1 MKLKQFIFA
10 LVAML
15 SFGLSTYAQ
24 DAVVVNSFAELKA
37 VLEKGNGNAGGAMR
51 IANSGDLAGAYGPVK
66 LSADIVLEGVITV
79 TRSYLELDLNGFT
92 ISGNDTK
99 YIKNLTS
106 TTISDGSIN
115 KTGVIACPI
124 YNGDNENKVDIYL
137 KIQGG
142 TFKNLSTSG
151 AAITNYGECEIY
163 AGNFFSED
171 IALINHNSMEI
182 NGGTGKNVYI
192 EGKNHTVENSGTFVV
207 DYVAVAGT
215 EEGFKAEVGNNETVG
230 ENIDYYRVAVNGQY
244 YGKLQDAINAAGDGD
259 LVRLFGNITES
270 NIVIINK
277 AITLD
282 GNGKKLT
289 TAAGIKVAATGT
301 VNIKDF
307 TVEGAAEYALY
318 AESPVEITNSTISGA
333 GAVYAK
339 VNGGR
344 VGLLDTNLTGTTKD
358 VIRVASNVTL
368 ATEGGSITA
377 TAANDNFIVAGDDEC
392 TGALLSIM
400 TDNIIAEN
408 YVNLN
413 TENNTVRIKK
423 THEQTLY
430 NKGYATEKSGNALT
444 VYNAVANVGNKNYR
458 TLAEALTVATD
469 GATVTLLW
477 ADYKAPIAMAGTVC
491 GNKTVTITGTA
502 EVDWSKGFLFV
513 GRNGEGN
520 GKVIFENANLTS
532 TEASLTNGTYGI
544 NVSMAEY
551 GKSTTNDGEVVF
563 KNSNIDL
570 SYLIGKN
577 NVTVDGG
584 KLTVWRG
591 FAVGA
596 RPASETNNVQRTS
609 TMNIINGAN
618 VVVKELNGMGLGYEA
633 NGVMNIDAT
642 STFET
647 TQSFLVTAKGT
658 MNVNGGTVNIAGTL
672 TNNGTV
678 YATGAANLDATV
690 TGAGWFYMNGVSL
703 DADTKLTGAKV
714 AFINGENTVKGSIL
728 KDGWFS
734 VGVGQNAAAETVAA
748 FAAAN
753 GITLGNVTVNVSDN
767 ATIYTNTGDAYSGW
781 VGSAYSADK
790 TQHTYTLNINNSL
803 ARFGYMHVSKDGVL
817 SAKGHSDNK
826 YEDSG
831 NTVDFYVG
839 TFIDNGVVT
848 LDGVDAF
855 ARYSKISVDHA
866 DAVLNIVNGTTYEAN
881 CTTGDINAE
890 TFRFYKAGTV
900 NVDNTSSVNIAKGTV
915 LVEGAKLNIAGNVTA
930 NGAVTGNGT
939 ITLTDA
945 AALYTA
951 PADIAVVTN
960 VDNKVVVYENAA
972 YQLKAAVAKINGVCY
987 LTFAEAMAVANA
999 TTGEVTVEIIAPVEF
1014 VNGMELKGNYTTIN
1028 FVGTNDEAKMTI
1040 NQSAGGDYLE
1050 AHGKNV
1056 NFTDLTLAKAN
1067 PAWSG
1072 NSGHMGNYF
1081 SVQGGTAT
1089 YTNCTF
1095 LNGACTSG
1103 GTATYTDCTFQNA
1116 TEYGLW
1122 AYDDALVTV
1131 NGGTFDSKKGIKVY
1145 SEDESTVTTTLT
1157 VENATFT
1164 ENVSEKPAVAI
1175 GYAASITLKGN
1186 TYNNPTAHIE
1196 LDSGSD
1202 ADCEGVTF
1210 VAQDADGNDI
1220 SKTLKMKDRSN
1231 NNADCGVLVD
1241 GKVYTS
1247 VTTAV
1252 KDAED
1257 GSIVTILYS
1266 TDEAVEFVPGV
1277 EIKLAKG
1284 VTAENVVVADRLKD
1298 YVVLPEDVNE
1308 SNFVFKFGNNTVTD
1322 GTNYYATLQAAVEAV
1337 AGQPNAVL
1345 YCKPGANVGSLQH
1358 APVTSTLTVYGNG
1371 ANVTG
1376 NTERDFDLGNTDPS
1390 LGKDITADMTLTVKR
1405 LNGCGAWGT
1414 KATEHT
1420 VNLVFENCA
1429 NMGKVLITGTTGTL
1443 NITMTDCAFEGVINE
1458 AIYSNADGV
1467 ITLTNVAF
1475 SNLNKAVNLNH
1486 KAAGTQTVTIEGCTF
1501 TNCGADVAKDEI
1513 PVRVLSSVAGAKSVL
1528 TVNNSTFTG
1537 TIAGGAD
1544 ILLDY
1549 DAIGLTN
1556 ATITNTNANVKPENE
1571 SGDAEMVAV
1580 TKGDVYEYCNAD
1592 VQVGET
1598 KYRTFGEA
1606 VVAVKNG
1613 GTITLLNDITATDDH
1628 IFVQAPDVQ
1637 VTIEGNNKTF
1647 AGTITVN
1654 GKSAAYPTAALTIK
1668 NVKFDATN
1676 IKKDA
1681 SINLGGNNNIRY
1693 TNGVTVDN
1701 CTFTG
1706 EGKVKVGVK
1715 SYTGGCKNLTI
1726 TNCTATGMHSL
1737 AQLYQT
1743 TGVTLTSNTV
1753 TDSKNGVSVRN
1764 STNVTVTNCT
1774 MDVEGYGV
1782 RADGG
1787 ATVVVE
1793 DSKIDAFIPV
1803 VVREAS
1809 KETLLTFNGANT
1821 ITASNTD
1828 DIWCAIGTSEYEE
1841 NGNLPTAATGKVR
1854 VTLNDA
1860 ALDEEGVYG
1869 DFVPVAMVG
1878 TEDYATLEEAFKAAT
1893 SGCTIEILKDVTI
1906 DYAWDNRN
1914 TGSKFTVP
1922 VTINGNDKI
1931 IKFTAS
1937 VKENNYF
1944 APFRFQADA
1953 TVKNLTIDMSEVTD
1967 NRFRAISSNA
1977 NLTVDGCK
1985 FIGKDATLNCRAIIF
2000 GEGAGASV
2008 GNLVISITN
2017 SEFINWKR
2025 GITDNENGQDVKSV
2039 TISGNTLTNAA
2050 VGVSAK
2056 ENVTFTG
2063 NTVSG
2068 AYVNIK
2074 SYTAGNKL
2082 NVTATDNTLQA
2093 NTETAY
2099 NVIDAG
2105 GVVEADDEFI
2115 VVAKGRGIIGYVGTD
2130 RIWGESW
2137 GNARESYVVKVI
2149 DANGNVMGTTSL
2161 KNINGILNGDVNVT
2175 WSINFAGTETNYWV
2189 VNWITR
2195 PSIDNMPAKV
2205 ELWIDGDKVNEGP
2218 VQFNAP
2224 DGLHKICVIVT
2235 DEEGY
2240 IANCHT
2246 TFAAALDAVQNG
2258 ETINILNVEGE
2269 DTSSDI
2275 EFTKDIEF
2283 TITGNAPNYAL
2294 PVVTFQNA
2302 IVNIK
2307 DAEILIP
2314 ELDARQNAVINV
2326 KNSTVHDAGGNSIV
2340 KSYYNGT
2347 INIDANSTVYAMQVT
2362 TMGYINVEGTLNATW
2377 QTNVYGN
2384 GMITVKGDATF
2395 NTAALKLTAQD
2406 YSGRDNTDPERV
2418 GKPATIIVDGAT
2430 LTVGM
2435 VLSDGG
2441 ADYSYNSS
2449 HGINVG
2455 TIDGKNAVLDIKNGA
2470 TVNIFMADGE
2480 TANIGAN
2487 GTVNVAAST
2496 LNVACRAAEGT
2507 ATLANAGTVYVTGA
2521 SNLAA
2526 AKVTGEGWF
2535 YMNGVSLGADTEL
2548 LGANVRFASGTN
2560 TVDGSTIDNGMFQV
2574 GVGAYNGVDT
2584 NVDTANGVVVNVMNN
2599 AKVGSSGETYAG
2611 WVGTGFY
2618 DTDAEKAAA
2627 MTGAK
2632 YVLNIDNSIAEF
2644 GYLHVSNDGELN
2656 VNGVPANKAHYN
2668 SSEYAFYA
2676 GDFIINGT
2684 ANFTATD
2691 VLAIYTKVSCD
2702 NGTDKPGTLNINAG
2716 TEYEAERHNG
2726 AIAGTN
2732 FILYKAGVANVA
2744 QGANLHV
2751 GEPASIAAAAK
2762 LNIAGEVEVLGT
2774 LTNNGTINFTEE
2786 TATLTTAT
2794 TGLAIN
2800 EGIDNQV
2807 VIYVDGTYKFAAA
2820 VAEIGATTEFYTLAE
2835 AVEAAEAGATV
2846 VLLRDATG
2854 AGVVINKNLTIDFAD
2869 FTYTF
2874 NEGVGSTGT
2883 ESNGFQILKNNTV
2896 TLMNGTLNVAESAKD
2911 KFYTIIQNYAN
2922 LTVKDMNLDG
2932 TNLDKWSATDGDSY
2946 VLSVNSGNVVIEGE
2960 TNITANNDG
2969 DKAFA
2974 FDACTNGSYTAPVV
2988 KVYTTGTITGK
2999 IENSATIEL
3008 YSGTYSYDVT
3018 EYCADGYAVVDNH
3031 NGTFGVEQTEGIE
3044 ELVIVHEDYEGE
3056 VFENQ
3061 NVKTIQTLTYTR
3073 NLEASGK
3080 YLPFCLPFE
3089 IPVTALGDDYSVAY
3103 FNNVH
3108 AYDNDEDGV
3117 IEKMTVEVITIKTPN
3132 AILRANTPY
3141 LIKANSEQARALS
3154 IELTDATLEK
3164 SVAKVVNMASASVDF
3179 TVGGVYS
3186 YMSGADVLS
3195 GINNDD
3201 AKCFYPWAGAWYD
3214 YDGDYNEMVFSPF
3227 EVYLTMAPK
3236 ADSPFII
3243 SEEAMQ
3249 SIETRVVGEEF
3260 DGTTYI
3266 YDVVIEDGEEVIYD
3280 LQGRRV
3286 NDTEKG
3292 IYIKGGKKVLVK

>member
-15 SFGLSTYAQ
+15 SFGLSAYAQ

-51 IANSGDLAGAYGPVK
+51 ITSSGGLANAYGSVS
-66 LSADIVLEGVITV
+66 LGANIALEGVIEIPDYRELT
-79 TRSYLELDLNGFT
+79 LELNGKT
-92 ISGNDTK
+92 ISGDDSK
-99 YIKNLTS
+99 YIKNLGS
-106 TTISDGSIN
+106 FTILDEVGG
-115 KTGVIACPI
+115 GVIACPI
-124 YNGDNENKVDIYL
+124 YNGTESYDEAYL
-137 KIQGG
+137 EIQGG
-142 TFKNLSTSG
+142 TFKSLAANG
-151 AAITNYGECEIY
+151 AALTNYAESKIN
-163 AGNFFSED
+163 AGRFFSEYT
-171 IALINHNSMEI
+171 ALVNYNQMVVD
-182 NGGTGKNVYI
+182 GGAGQNVYI
-192 EGKNHTVENSGTFVV
+192 EGKTYSIKNSSTLEV
-207 DYVAVAGT
+207 YNAVIAGT
-215 EEGFKAEVGNNETVG
+215 ADSYLAEDNAATATFD
-230 ENIDYYRVAVNGQY
+230 NITYYNVVVNGQGY
-244 YGKLQDAINAAGDGD
+244 TSLQEAVDAAASGD
-259 LVRLFGNITES
+259 LIRLFGNIEES
-270 NIVIINK
+270 SVVTINK

-282 GNGKKLT
+282 GNGKKFTT
-289 TAAGIKVAATGT
+289 TAANAIKVAATAT
-301 VNIKDF
+301 VNIKDI
-307 TVEGAAEYALY
+307 TVEGATDYALS
-318 AESPVEITNSTISGA
+318 AESSVTVTGSTLSGG
-333 GAVYAK
+333 GAVSATAGIITLQ
-339 VNGGR
+339 N
-344 VGLLDTNLTGTTKD
+344 TNLVGTAAKD
-358 VIRVASNVTL
+358 VIYVASNVTVNI
-368 ATEGGSITA
+368 EKGSIE
-377 TAANDNFIVAGDDEC
+377 AADASGNYYVIAGADGC
-392 TGALLSIM
+392 TGAQLSIM
-400 TDNIIAEN
+400 TDIIELGGATN
-408 YVNLN
+408 YVNLD
-413 TENNTVRIKK
+413 TDNNTVKIKS
-423 THEQTLY
+423 THEVAL
-430 NKGYATEKSGNALT
+430 NEKGYATEKKGTSLT
-444 VYNAVANVGNKNYR
+444 VKRAVATVISAGNVYKSYTTFAAALDAVQNGETINILNVTGTESGELEFTEDIEFTITGSAPNYALPVVTFQNTTVNIKNAEILTPELDARQEAVINVVNSTVHSAGGNGIVKSYYNGEINIDENSTVYTMQVTTMGYINVKGTLNATWQTNVYGNGMI
-458 TLAEALTVATD
+458 TLAPGSKFATAGLNLIAKEYSGRDNTDTERVGKPATIIVD
-469 GATVTLLW
+469 GATFTVGKVYSESG
-477 ADYKAPIAMAGTVC
+477 ADY
-491 GNKTVTITGTA
+491 
-502 EVDWSKGFLFV
+502 SY
-513 GRNGEGN
+513 
-520 GKVIFENANLTS
+520 NAD
-532 TEASLTNGTYGI
+532 GYGI
-544 NVSMAEY
+544 NVGTIE
-551 GKSTTNDGEVVF
+551 
-563 KNSNIDL
+563 
-570 SYLIGKN
+570 GKN
-577 NVTVDGG
+577 
-584 KLTVWRG
+584 
-591 FAVGA
+591 AVLD
-596 RPASETNNVQRTS
+596 
-609 TMNIINGAN
+609 IKNGATVN
-618 VVVKELNGMGLGYEA
+618 IYTGKDKTA
-633 NGVMNIDAT
+633 NIGAN
-642 STFET
+642 
-647 TQSFLVTAKGT
+647 
-658 MNVNGGTVNIAGTL
+658 GTVNVAASTLNVACRDAEGTATL
-672 TNNGTV
+672 ANAGTV
-678 YATGAANLDATV
+678 YVTGASNLAAAKV

-703 DADTKLTGAKV
+703 DADTKLVGAKV
-714 AFINGENTVKGSIL
+714 GFINGENTVKGSTI
-728 KDGWFS
+728 DNGWFS
-734 VGVGQNAAAETVAA
+734 VGIGQNAAADAAAA
-748 FAAAN
+748 FAQAN
-753 GITLGNVTVNVSDN
+753 GITLGNVTVNVSEN
-767 ATIYTNTGDAYSGW
+767 AVVGSAGNAYNGW

-790 TQHTYTLNINNSL
+790 TQRTYTLNINNSL
-803 ARFGYMHVSKDGVL
+803 AAFGYMHVSKDGTL
-817 SAKGHSDNK
+817 
-826 YEDSG
+826 
-831 NTVDFYVG
+831 TVDGRSADNNRYTYDNANVNFYAGDLIV
-839 TFIDNGVVT
+839 NGVVT
-848 LDGVDAF
+848 FNNADAWVKF
-855 ARYSKISVDHA
+855 TKMSVDHV
-866 DAVLNIVNGTTYEAN
+866 DGILNINGDTKFESSIHNGGTTS
-881 CTTGDINAE
+881 TSLKFWNAG
-890 TFRFYKAGTV
+890 KV
-900 NVDNTSSVNIAKGTV
+900 NVAKTATVEIDNGTV
-915 LVEGAKLNIAGNVTA
+915 LVEGAELNIAGNVTA
-930 NGAVTGNGT
+930 KGAVTGNGA
-939 ITLTDA
+939 ITLTDV

-1028 FVGTNDEAKMTI
+1028 FVGKNDEAKMTI
-1040 NQSAGGDYLE
+1040 NQNPGGDYLE

-1145 SEDESTVTTTLT
+1145 SEDETTVTTTLT

-1164 ENVSEKPAVAI
+1164 ENVSAKPAVAVA
-1175 GYAASITLKGN
+1175 YAASITLKGN

-1210 VAQDADGNDI
+1210 VAQDANGNDI
-1220 SKTLKMKDRSN
+1220 SATLDMTDRSN

-1277 EIKLAKG
+1277 EIKLAEG
-1284 VTAENVVVADRLKD
+1284 VTADNVVVADRLKD

-1308 SNFVFKFGNNTVTD
+1308 SNFVFKFGDKTVTD

-1345 YCKPGANVGSLQH
+1345 YCKPGADVGSLQH

-1376 NTERDFDLGNTDPS
+1376 DTERDFDLGNTDPS
-1390 LGKDITADMTLTVKR
+1390 YGKDITADMTLTVKH
-1405 LNGCGAWGT
+1405 LNGCGAWGA

-1429 NMGKVLITGTTGTL
+1429 NMGKVFITGTTGTL
-1443 NITMTDCAFEGVINE
+1443 NITMTDCAFEGVIKE
-1458 AIYSNADGV
+1458 AIYSNADGA

-1486 KAAGTQTVTIEGCTF
+1486 RAAGTQTVTIDSCTF
-1501 TNCGADVAKDEI
+1501 TDCGADVDADQI

-1537 TIAGGAD
+1537 TTAGGAD

-1556 ATITNTNANVKPENE
+1556 ATIKNTNANVKPENE
-1571 SGDAEMVAV
+1571 SGNAEMVAV
-1580 TKGDVYEYCNAD
+1580 TVNDVYEYCNAD

-1606 VVAVKNG
+1606 VTAVKNG
-1613 GTITLLNDITATDDH
+1613 GTITLLNDITATADY
-1628 IFVQAPDVQ
+1628 IFVQAPNVQ

-1647 AGTITVN
+1647 AGTITVD

-1668 NVKFDATN
+1668 DVKFDATG
-1676 IKKDA
+1676 ITYDA
-1681 SINLGGNNNIRY
+1681 CVRLGDGTTNTRY
-1693 TNGVTVDN
+1693 TNNVTIEG

-1715 SYTGGCKNLTI
+1715 NYTGGCKNITI

-1737 AQLYQT
+1737 AQLKT
-1743 TGVTLTSNTV
+1743 STGVTLAKNTI
-1753 TDSKNGVSVRN
+1753 TDCKNAVSLTESTGVN
-1764 STNVTVTNCT
+1764 ITECII
-1774 MDVEGYGV
+1774 DVEGYGV

-1787 ATVVVE
+1787 ATVVVT
-1793 DSKIDAFIPV
+1793 DSEIDAFIPV
-1803 VVREAS
+1803 VVRNAS
-1809 KETLLTFNGANT
+1809 SETLLTFNGANT

-1860 ALDEEGVYG
+1860 TLDEEGVYG
-1869 DFVPVAMVG
+1869 DFVPVAMVVTEVG

-1937 VKENNYF
+1937 VNENNYQ

-2000 GEGAGASV
+2000 GEGAGTNV

-2025 GITDNENGQDVKSV
+2025 GITDNENAQDVKSV

-2056 ENVTFTG
+2056 ENVTFTD
-2063 NTVSG
+2063 NTVTG
-2068 AYVNIK
+2068 AYVNIE

-2082 NVTATDNTLQA
+2082 NVTATGNTLEA

-2099 NVIDAG
+2099 NKIDAG
-2105 GVVEADDEFI
+2105 GVVEADEEFI
-2115 VVAKGRGIIGYVGTD
+2115 VVAKGRGITGYVGTD
-2130 RIWGESW
+2130 RIWSDSW

-2149 DANGNVMGTTSL
+2149 DANGEVMGTTSL
-2161 KNINGILNGDVNVT
+2161 RNINGILDGDVEVT
-2175 WSINFAGTETNYWV
+2175 WSINFAGDDTEYWDV
-2189 VNWITR
+2189 KWTTR
-2195 PSIDNMPAKV
+2195 PSLNNMPKKV
-2205 ELWIDGDKVNEGP
+2205 QLWIDGALVNEGP

-2224 DGLHKICVIVT
+2224 DNINKVRVIVT
-2235 DEEGY
+2235 DKDGY

-2246 TFAAALDAVQNG
+2246 TL
-2258 ETINILNVEGE
+2258 
-2269 DTSSDI
+2269 
-2275 EFTKDIEF
+2275 
-2283 TITGNAPNYAL
+2283 
-2294 PVVTFQNA
+2294 
-2302 IVNIK
+2302 
-2307 DAEILIP
+2307 
-2314 ELDARQNAVINV
+2314 
-2326 KNSTVHDAGGNSIV
+2326 AG
-2340 KSYYNGT
+2340 
-2347 INIDANSTVYAMQVT
+2347 A
-2362 TMGYINVEGTLNATW
+2362 
-2377 QTNVYGN
+2377 
-2384 GMITVKGDATF
+2384 
-2395 NTAALKLTAQD
+2395 
-2406 YSGRDNTDPERV
+2406 
-2418 GKPATIIVDGAT
+2418 
-2430 LTVGM
+2430 
-2435 VLSDGG
+2435 
-2441 ADYSYNSS
+2441 
-2449 HGINVG
+2449 
-2455 TIDGKNAVLDIKNGA
+2455 
-2470 TVNIFMADGE
+2470 
-2480 TANIGAN
+2480 
-2487 GTVNVAAST
+2487 
-2496 LNVACRAAEGT
+2496 
-2507 ATLANAGTVYVTGA
+2507 
-2521 SNLAA
+2521 LAA
-2526 AKVTGEGWF
+2526 AKDGETVTLNWDGSNEPIAMAGTVCGKTVTITGTANVDWSKGWFYIGRNGAADGKVIFDNANLTSVSDSKANGINVSGRKNGSADTFNGTLEIKNSTIVLDYLIQKNVMTLDNSTLTVKNGFSIGGRPASETEDGVDATATITLANNSKVIVNNHNGMGLGYEAIGIMNIDATSTFETTQSFLVTAKGTMNVNGGNVNIAGELTNNGTIKVTGE
-2535 YMNGVSLGADTEL
+2535 D
-2548 LGANVRFASGTN
+2548 
-2560 TVDGSTIDNGMFQV
+2560 
-2574 GVGAYNGVDT
+2574 
-2584 NVDTANGVVVNVMNN
+2584 
-2599 AKVGSSGETYAG
+2599 
-2611 WVGTGFY
+2611 
-2618 DTDAEKAAA
+2618 
-2627 MTGAK
+2627 
-2632 YVLNIDNSIAEF
+2632 
-2644 GYLHVSNDGELN
+2644 
-2656 VNGVPANKAHYN
+2656 
-2668 SSEYAFYA
+2668 
-2676 GDFIINGT
+2676 
-2684 ANFTATD
+2684 
-2691 VLAIYTKVSCD
+2691 
-2702 NGTDKPGTLNINAG
+2702 
-2716 TEYEAERHNG
+2716 
-2726 AIAGTN
+2726 
-2732 FILYKAGVANVA
+2732 
-2744 QGANLHV
+2744 
-2751 GEPASIAAAAK
+2751 AAK
-2762 LNIAGEVEVLGT
+2762 LNIAKLTGNAIVLENGNLVDSNIAGGVNAFGTNNISGTTVIGGILSLGYETNPTEQVVVNITGNFNGSNVIVRTNNDVDNLLNVGT
-2774 LTNNGTINFTEE
+2774 LNGERTTAHFGQLAGFADIRINNTDVTYGYAFIRNDLSVNNSTLAINGGVNTYFAGNAKVVIDNSTWNLSGYANIGSYGGYMYGNADVTLQNSSVMTATNMGVERSGESVVNFTIDQTSTFNATKLTNQGTINVAGTVNVNATTVANTGVINFTEE
-2786 TATLTTAT
+2786 TATLTTT
-2794 TGLAIN
+2794 TAGLAIN
-2800 EGIDNQV
+2800 ENIEDKV
-2807 VIYVDGTYKFAAA
+2807 VVYVDGTYKFAAA
-2820 VAEIGATTEFYTLAE
+2820 VAEILGTTAEFYTLAE

-2846 VLLRDATG
+2846 VLLDNATG
-2854 AGVVINKNLTIDFAD
+2854 AGVVINKNLTIDFAE

-2974 FDACTNGSYTAPVV
+2974 FDACTYSSYTAPVV
-2988 KVYTTGTITGK
+2988 KVYTTGTIKGK

-3031 NGTFGVEQTEGIE
+3031 NGTFGVEQTEGIVA
-3044 ELVIVHEDYEGE
+3044 LTIVHEDYEGE

-3061 NVKTIQTLTYTR
+3061 NVKHIQTLTYTR
-3073 NLEASGK
+3073 NLEASGE

-3195 GINNDD
+3195 GKNDD

-3266 YDVVIEDGEEVIYD
+3266 YDVVIENGEEVIYD